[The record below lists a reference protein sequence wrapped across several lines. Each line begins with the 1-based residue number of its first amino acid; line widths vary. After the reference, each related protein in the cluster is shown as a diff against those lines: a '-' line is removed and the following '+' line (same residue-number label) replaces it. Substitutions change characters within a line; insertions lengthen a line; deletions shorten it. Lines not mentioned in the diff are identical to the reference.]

1 VVAAA
6 DLLKLSA
13 AEAGALFDALDTDNS
28 GSITRTEMGVLNSMK
43 DM

>member
-1 VVAAA
+1 VAAA

-13 AEAGALFDALDTDNS
+13 AEAGDLFDALDTDQS
-28 GSITRTEMGVLNSMK
+28 GSITRSEMGVLNGIK